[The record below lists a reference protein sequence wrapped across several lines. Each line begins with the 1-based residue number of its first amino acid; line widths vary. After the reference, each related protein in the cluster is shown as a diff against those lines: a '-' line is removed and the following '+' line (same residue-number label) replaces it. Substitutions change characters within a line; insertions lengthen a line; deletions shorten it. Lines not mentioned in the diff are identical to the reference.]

1 MKLGG
6 KKRSASGSGRF
17 RAGGRLHSNR
27 HLHIILQTTLNLKDP
42 VPIHPDPIYL
52 DHAATTPVRP
62 EVVEAMTA
70 CMTEAFGNPSSRHE
84 WGRMARGRL
93 EDARSIVASA
103 LDVAPS
109 SVCFTRG
116 GTEADNLA
124 ILGLARGVRQTG
136 ARPHVVTT
144 AIEHPAVDEAAHQA
158 AREGAAH
165 SVVGFVDGALDLD
178 GLRRLLPHRPTVVS
192 CMWVNNETGLALPID
207 EIAAVCREWDVPLH
221 SDAVQAVGKI
231 PLPLAETR
239 VDMLTVTGHKI
250 CGPKGTGALIV
261 RGGPGRQGISPLHF
275 GGGQE
280 HGLRPGT
287 EDVAGAV
294 GFATALRL
302 AVSEAG
308 AESVR
313 LTEIRDA
320 VESGL
325 RASVPGLRVNGH
337 GLPRA
342 PHILSLAVPGADS
355 DTLLAALDASGIAA
369 SGGSAC
375 ASGSSAPSASLSALY
390 PGDDATSLRLSF
402 GRLNDHGQVD
412 RIVARVAEAVAR
424 TRSLVAS

>member
-1 MKLGG
+1 MP
-6 KKRSASGSGRF
+6 
-17 RAGGRLHSNR
+17 
-27 HLHIILQTTLNLKDP
+27 T
-42 VPIHPDPIYL
+42 HPDPLYL

-62 EVVEAMTA
+62 EVVEAMAA
-70 CMTEAFGNPSSRHE
+70 CMTGVFGNPSSGHD
-84 WGRMARGRL
+84 WGRQARRRL
-93 EDARSIVASA
+93 EEARATVASA
-103 LDVAPS
+103 LGVTPS

-124 ILGLARGVRQTG
+124 ILGLARRARRQG

-144 AIEHPAVDEAAHQA
+144 AIEHPAVDEAAQQA
-158 AREGAAH
+158 AREGARH
-165 SVVGFVDGALDLD
+165 TVIGFVEGALDVDAL
-178 GLRRLLPHRPTVVS
+178 GRVLARRPAVVS
-192 CMWVNNETGLALPID
+192 CMWVNNETGLVLPMD
-207 EIAAVCREWDVPLH
+207 EIAAACREWAVPLH

-231 PLPLAETR
+231 PVSLARTT

-250 CGPKGTGALIV
+250 YGPKGTGALIV
-261 RGGPGRQGISPLHF
+261 RGGRRRPGIEPLHF

-280 HGLRPGT
+280 RGLRPGT

-294 GFATALRL
+294 GFAAAVRL
-302 AVSEAG
+302 AVAEAA

-325 RASVPGLRVNGH
+325 RASVPGLRVNGD

-342 PHILSLAVPGADS
+342 PHILSLAIPGADS

-390 PGDDATSLRLSF
+390 PGDTATSLRLSF
-402 GRLNDHGQVD
+402 GRLNAAGQVD
-412 RIVARVAEAVAR
+412 RIVAAVAGAVAR
-424 TRSLVAS
+424 TRELVAS

>member
-1 MKLGG
+1 MPT
-6 KKRSASGSGRF
+6 
-17 RAGGRLHSNR
+17 HS
-27 HLHIILQTTLNLKDP
+27 DP
-42 VPIHPDPIYL
+42 LYL

-62 EVVEAMTA
+62 EVARAMAA
-70 CMTEAFGNPSSRHE
+70 CTTDVFGNPSSGHE
-84 WGRMARGRL
+84 WGRQARRRL
-93 EDARSIVASA
+93 EEARATVAAA
-103 LDVAPS
+103 LGVAPS

-124 ILGLARGVRQTG
+124 ILGLARRVRQEG

-158 AREGAAH
+158 AREGATH
-165 SVVGFVDGALDLD
+165 TVIGFTDGALDLD
-178 GLRRLLPHRPTVVS
+178 ALGRVLARRPSVVS
-192 CMWVNNETGLALPID
+192 CMWVNNETGLVLPMD
-207 EIAAVCREWDVPLH
+207 EVAAACREWDVPLH

-231 PLPLAETR
+231 PVSLTR
-239 VDMLTVTGHKI
+239 TPVDMLTVTGHKI
-250 CGPKGTGALIV
+250 YGPKGTGALVV
-261 RGGPGRQGISPLHF
+261 RGGRRRPGIEPLHF

-280 HGLRPGT
+280 RGLRPGT

-294 GFATALRL
+294 GFAAAVRL
-302 AVSEAG
+302 AVAETA

-325 RASVPGLRVNGH
+325 RASVPGLRVNGD

-342 PHILSLAVPGADS
+342 PHILSLAIPGADS

-390 PGDDATSLRLSF
+390 PGDTATSLRLSF
-402 GRLNDHGQVD
+402 GRLNAAAQID
-412 RIVARVAEAVAR
+412 RIVAAVADAVAR
-424 TRSLVAS
+424 TRELVTS

>member
-1 MKLGG
+1 MPL
-6 KKRSASGSGRF
+6 
-17 RAGGRLHSNR
+17 
-27 HLHIILQTTLNLKDP
+27 
-42 VPIHPDPIYL
+42 HPDPIYL

-62 EVVEAMTA
+62 EVAEAMA
-70 CMTEAFGNPSSRHE
+70 ECMTEVFGNPSSRHE
-84 WGRMARGRL
+84 WGRLARGRL
-93 EDARSIVASA
+93 EDARATVASA
-103 LDVAPS
+103 LGVSSA

-124 ILGLARGVRQTG
+124 VLGLARGVRPTSV
-136 ARPHVVTT
+136 RPHVVTT
-144 AIEHPAVDEAAHQA
+144 SIEHPAVTEAADQA
-158 AREGAAH
+158 TREGAAH
-165 SVVGFVDGALDLD
+165 TVVGFVDGALDLD
-178 GLRRLLPHRPTVVS
+178 DLRRVLPHRPTLVS
-192 CMWVNNETGLALPID
+192 CMWVNNETGLALPMD
-207 EIAAVCREWDVPLH
+207 EVSAECREWGVPLH

-231 PLPLAETR
+231 PLSLTETP

-261 RGGPGRQGISPLHF
+261 RGGRSRLGISPLHF

-280 HGLRPGT
+280 RGLRPGT

-302 AVSEAG
+302 AVAETG

-325 RASVPGLRVNGH
+325 SASVPGLRVNGN

-342 PHILSLAVPGADS
+342 PHILSLAIPGADS

-390 PGDDATSLRLSF
+390 PGDDAASLRLSF

-412 RIVARVAEAVAR
+412 RIVATVAEAVAR
-424 TRSLVAS
+424 TRALVAT